1 MSKDSRRVRKG
12 LKKALKGVR
21 GMRSMRSMLGLFGV
35 VLGYSAFR
43 FVQKRKSDR
52 ELEKM
57 KKEKREEM
65 EKEKKIDIISM
76 ERLDPAEVG
85 RDCQEY
91 TVDQDGVIRNEKGEI
106 VLDIV

>member
-1 MSKDSRRVRKG
+1 MMKG
-12 LKKALKGVR
+12 AR
-21 GMRSMRSMLGLFGV
+21 GMRKRSMFGLLSGV

-43 FVQKRKSDR
+43 FAQKRKSDR

-65 EKEKKIDIISM
+65 EKEKKIDIMSM
-76 ERLDPAEVG
+76 ERLHPTEIG

>member
-21 GMRSMRSMLGLFGV
+21 GMKRRSMFGLFGII
-35 VLGYSAFR
+35 LGYSAFR
-43 FVQKRKSDR
+43 FAQKRRSDR

-65 EKEKKIDIISM
+65 EKEKKIDIMSM
-76 ERLDPAEVG
+76 ERLNPTEIG